1 MAMHGKHKMR
11 DMGEIRNTDG
21 PVGASPESNK
31 KEKHYP
37 SISISSKQL
46 PELKGKKYGDGI
58 ELHIVGEVGGIRE
71 DYNDKEEAEYEI
83 KIKEAACGGGNVS
96 KDEYDKMS
104 EEEKDKEDEK
114 EVMER

>member
-11 DMGEIRNTDG
+11 DMGEMRDTDG
-21 PVGASPESNK
+21 PVSPESDK
-31 KEKHYP
+31 KEKSYP

-46 PELKGKKYGDGI
+46 PELKSKKYGDGI
-58 ELHIVGEVGGIRE
+58 ELHIIGEVGGIRE
-71 DYNDKEEAEYEI
+71 DYDDKEEVEYEI

-104 EEEKDKEDEK
+104 EEEKDKSDEK
-114 EVMER
+114 EVMEE

>member
-71 DYNDKEEAEYEI
+71 DYNDKEEVVYEI
-83 KIKEAACGGGNVS
+83 KIKEAACGGNIF

-104 EEEKDKEDEK
+104 EEEKDKENEK
-114 EVMER
+114 EVMEE